1 MSIFDDV
8 LAMKKQAADPFTTA
22 ATAAERPGFFG
33 NIGRA
38 AATGAGAGLA
48 AAAVSGAGIA
58 ASKIYDAATKARDFR
73 SMMGSSFNTDLHDY
87 YRQNPRGFNE
97 AYSSLRMMN
106 PAFSK
111 DPMVAGTFMR
121 QIMENRPEAAGGYL
135 LNALQG
141 RRDTPESPL
150 FEAFQR
156 GGTSA
161 AGSMMGELQK
171 PHKLKTER
179 EMQQEV
185 ELEGRKQE
193 EKNKRTPPGGGRGPG
208 STGGGHRG
216 GFGSETRGGTPDY
229 NG

>member
-8 LAMKKQAADPFTTA
+8 LAMKKQATDPFSTA
-22 ATAAERPGFFG
+22 ASAAERSGFFG

-38 AATGAGAGLA
+38 AATGAGAGMA

-111 DPMVAGTFMR
+111 DPMVAGRFMR
-121 QIMENRPEAAGGYL
+121 EIMENRPEAGGGVL

-141 RRDTPESPL
+141 RRDVPESPI
-150 FEAFQR
+150 FESFQR
-156 GGTSA
+156 SGSSA

-171 PHKLKTER
+171 PHKLKTEN
-179 EMQQEV
+179 EMRQEV
-185 ELEGRKQE
+185 ELEKRKAE
-193 EKNKRTPPGGGRGPG
+193 AKAKGGGGRGPE
-208 STGGGHRG
+208 SEGGRGRGGG
-216 GFGSETRGGTPDY
+216 GFGSENRGGPADY